1 MQGTEQEGKKAE
13 LLSRIDRLREL
24 LSQDAP
30 SLLLEQALAE
40 VGRSLDGYTRPGRA
54 DGEMVTPAGK
64 GEPPPGI

>member
-1 MQGTEQEGKKAE
+1 MQGAEQEGKKAE

-30 SLLLEQALAE
+30 ALLLDEALAE

-54 DGEMVTPAGK
+54 DGERVTPAGE
-64 GEPPPGI
+64 GEPPPGL